1 MVRKWENTAQEL
13 MFEQKWKN
21 STPFFIDYL
30 KGSIYEVP
38 IKKRLVVMF
47 NISCM
52 VVSTSMILFLWFF
65 SVHCFYPIF
74 MTNRLVSYVLQNL
87 SAIYAD
93 MIC

>member
-38 IKKRLVVMF
+38 IKKRLVV
-47 NISCM
+47 ISL
-52 VVSTSMILFLWFF
+52 T
-65 SVHCFYPIF
+65 
-74 MTNRLVSYVLQNL
+74 LVAWWSPPQ
-87 SAIYAD
+87 
-93 MIC
+93 